1 MMRVEH
7 VALWVKDLEAM
18 KLFYGK
24 YFGAK
29 AGPLYHNQLKGFRSY
44 FLTFEGG
51 TRLEIM
57 NQTDVTAES
66 SQNSLGWAHLA
77 FSVGSKA
84 TVDFLTKRL
93 IQDGYVC
100 QGMPR
105 LTGDGYY
112 ESVVEDPEKNVI
124 EITI

>member
-1 MMRVEH
+1 MRVEH

-51 TRLEIM
+51 ARLEIM
-57 NQTDVTAES
+57 NQTDVGAES
-66 SQNSLGWAHLA
+66 SQNSLGWTHLA

-93 IQDGYVC
+93 IQDGYTC
-100 QGMPR
+100 QGMPS

-112 ESVVEDPEKNVI
+112 ESVIEDPEKNVI
-124 EITI
+124 KITI